1 MASSANVVRPG
12 WCARC
17 DRDAGQDTGS
27 CFDPACPLKS
37 VPQRTIDAKIERLR
51 QRLKD
56 APIDANVRAIL
67 LGILDLL
74 GDEL

>member
-1 MASSANVVRPG
+1 MADEYQRAIE
-12 WCARC
+12 
-17 DRDAGQDTGS
+17 DRIA
-27 CFDPACPLKS
+27 
-37 VPQRTIDAKIERLR
+37 RLR

-56 APIDANVRAIL
+56 APIDANVKAIL

>member
-1 MASSANVVRPG
+1 MAEADEQRH
-12 WCARC
+12 R
-17 DRDAGQDTGS
+17 
-27 CFDPACPLKS
+27 
-37 VPQRTIDAKIERLR
+37 RTIEDKIARLR

-56 APIDANVRAIL
+56 APIDVNVRAIL

>member
-1 MASSANVVRPG
+1 MVFEE
-12 WCARC
+12 
-17 DRDAGQDTGS
+17 Q
-27 CFDPACPLKS
+27 
-37 VPQRTIDAKIERLR
+37 QRTIDAKIARLRERL
-51 QRLKD
+51 KT

>member
-1 MASSANVVRPG
+1 MA
-12 WCARC
+12 
-17 DRDAGQDTGS
+17 DD
-27 CFDPACPLKS
+27 K
-37 VPQRTIDAKIERLR
+37 PQRLAQEQQWRTIQDKINRLR
-51 QRLKD
+51 RRLKT

>member
-1 MASSANVVRPG
+1 MASPR
-12 WCARC
+12 RC
-17 DRDAGQDTGS
+17 DE
-27 CFDPACPLKS
+27 
-37 VPQRTIDAKIERLR
+37 QRTIEAKIARLR

-56 APIDANVRAIL
+56 APIDANVRSLL